1 VAISKHTKPLTWSL
15 LGDVKRKPTEYE
27 VVSTKFLN
35 HFRHT
40 PAPFDISP
48 EAPINQWYLTYREG
62 SPFQVDDWES
72 FRDPNRM
79 TYRKYVSDQHER
91 ETYLDILIDRHEA
104 ADSQRD
110 LSEEWVGA
118 VRDLVIPLRF
128 PLHALQ
134 IATVYLAQ
142 MAPSSLIVNAASF
155 QAADE
160 MRRIQRIAYW
170 TKTLS
175 LAHGEALAATETA
188 RAPWE
193 SATAW
198 QPLRR
203 SLEELLAVRDWG
215 ETFAALNLVVKP
227 ALDTL
232 INTCLAQLATRN
244 SDEFLAALLTEFGHD
259 CGRSR
264 DWSVALANYAVERRP
279 ELGKTLDSW
288 ISRWQP
294 GATEAVT
301 ALSELFTAA
310 PVPLP
315 AHDITAAVTAQ
326 LNTFHQDCGL
336 RASA

>member
-1 VAISKHTKPLTWSL
+1 MATSKHTRPKTWSL
-15 LGDVKRKPTEYE
+15 LGDVQRKPTEYE

-40 PAPFDISP
+40 PAPFDLSP
-48 EAPINQWYLTYREG
+48 QTPINQWYLTYREG
-62 SPFQVDDWES
+62 SPLQVDDWES

-79 TYRKYVSDQHER
+79 TYRKYVSHQHER
-91 ETYLDILIDRHEA
+91 ETYLDILIDGHEA

-110 LSEEWVGA
+110 LSQEWVA
-118 VRDLVIPLRF
+118 TARDLVIPLRF

-142 MAPSSLIVNAASF
+142 MAPSSLIVNAAAF

-188 RAPWE
+188 RTPWE
-193 SATAW
+193 NGTAW

-232 INTCLAQLATRN
+232 INTCLAQLAARN
-244 SDEFLAALLTEFGHD
+244 GDEFLAALLTEFGHD
-259 CGRSR
+259 GGRSR
-264 DWSVALANYAVERRP
+264 DWSVALANYAIERRP
-279 ELGKTLDSW
+279 ELRKILGSW
-288 ISRWQP
+288 ISRWRP
-294 GATEAVT
+294 GATKAVT

-315 AHDITAAVTAQ
+315 APDVTASVTGQ
-326 LNTFHQDCGL
+326 LDTIHQESGL
-336 RASA
+336 RVSG